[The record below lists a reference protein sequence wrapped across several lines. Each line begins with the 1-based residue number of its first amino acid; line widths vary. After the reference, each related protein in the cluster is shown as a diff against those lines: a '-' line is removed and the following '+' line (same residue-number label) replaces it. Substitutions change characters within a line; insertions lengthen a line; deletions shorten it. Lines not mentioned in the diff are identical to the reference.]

1 MRARVLIPEGVARK
15 DESEE
20 PDPYTAVRP
29 TLYGLPFRRSSST
42 VRGEFPGED
51 GGGALGEANMRLGFG
66 CAVSVRAASMRR
78 RVAAARRWSGDI
90 SRRSSAPSSSMVAPR
105 LVTNDARFCA
115 EFNFTSGISWTNNRE
130 MGAGSSS
137 AASAAYARSKP
148 DIDAALAR
156 LLDPDPTPSSDPT
169 WCASIEPIEPPPSSR
184 RNEQIS
190 HVTAYASVIA
200 HPTDP

>member
-1 MRARVLIPEGVARK
+1 MMRGLGSRGFDAAAR
-15 DESEE
+15 
-20 PDPYTAVRP
+20 
-29 TLYGLPFRRSSST
+29 
-42 VRGEFPGED
+42 
-51 GGGALGEANMRLGFG
+51 GGGAALERRHLPP
-66 CAVSVRAASMRR
+66 VQRAFLLHGGAETS
-78 RVAAARRWSGDI
+78 D
-90 SRRSSAPSSSMVAPR
+90 
-105 LVTNDARFCA
+105 DARKLYK
-115 EFNFTSGISWTNNRE
+115 FNFTSGISYWTNNRE

-148 DIDAALAR
+148 DIDVALAR

-200 HPTDP
+200 HPTDS